1 MSTDSTEIKKISENY
16 GAKVPFLRPRY
27 LSSDRSNIIDTLIYN
42 IKKFENNFNYDYVVL
57 LQPTSPLRGKN
68 EIDQAIT
75 KLIKLNFDSLIAL
88 TKLDEPHPIKLKK
101 IKNHKV
107 TSYIKNDLKDNP
119 PRQSLEKVFK
129 PSGNI
134 YISKRNLIMKNKKIL
149 GKKTTFINIK
159 KSRFLNIDN
168 RDDLFLAKRMLKK
181 FK

>member
-1 MSTDSTEIKKISENY
+1 
-16 GAKVPFLRPRY
+16 LRPKY
-27 LSSDRSNIIDTLIYN
+27 LSSDRSNIIDTIIYN
-42 IKKFENNFNYDYVVL
+42 IKKCENDFNYDYIVL
-57 LQPTSPLRGKN
+57 LQPTSPLREKN

-101 IKNHKV
+101 IKHHKV
-107 TSYIKNDLKDNP
+107 TPYIKNNLNDNP
-119 PRQSLEKVFK
+119 PRQSLDTVFK

-134 YISKRNLIMKNKKIL
+134 YIFKRNLIMKNKKIL

-168 RDDLFLAKRMLKK
+168 KDDLFSAKRLLKR